1 MIRNIK
7 AIEQPLDFNTIMPFC
22 VSASDVDGILQLNN
36 GLTVV
41 LEIKKETPSHSA
53 HNFSNTSQYS
63 ILRNLIANR
72 SDILFIYATHTQEID
87 LNVPID
93 LGQCTVQILS
103 LAGNA
108 LEITDETR
116 NLAECI
122 KVYSRHTYS
131 NDDLYVMVKYPDGKM
146 EYCIVTPK
154 YKKWSTEYYDK
165 SLHSFHSI
173 TEAKKYIEARFIQPY
188 NKKNTYML
196 FKRVNGSDFLID
208 QFKYDFGRILLHE

>member
-1 MIRNIK
+1 MIRNIQ
-7 AIEQPLDFNTIMPFC
+7 AVEQPLDFNTIMPFC

-63 ILRNLIANR
+63 ILRNLTANR

-131 NDDLYVMVKYPDGKM
+131 NDDL
-146 EYCIVTPK
+146 
-154 YKKWSTEYYDK
+154 
-165 SLHSFHSI
+165 
-173 TEAKKYIEARFIQPY
+173 
-188 NKKNTYML
+188 
-196 FKRVNGSDFLID
+196 
-208 QFKYDFGRILLHE
+208 